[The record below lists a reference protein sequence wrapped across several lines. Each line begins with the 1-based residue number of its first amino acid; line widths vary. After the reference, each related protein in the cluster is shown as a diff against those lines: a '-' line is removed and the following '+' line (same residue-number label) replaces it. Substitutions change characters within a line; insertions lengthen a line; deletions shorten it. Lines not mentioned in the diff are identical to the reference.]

1 MATPLQKM
9 PYVYGRS
16 LAQLT
21 VLEFRTAPLAGGYV
35 REKTRQPRDLEVP
48 VRVSAGHGQE
58 RVQVSDDPSLSC
70 DDETIYFENDPIACS
85 ISSRSKSG
93 RGKKK
98 KKERKKDM
106 IKIGAGK

>member
-1 MATPLQKM
+1 MTK
-9 PYVYGRS
+9 
-16 LAQLT
+16 
-21 VLEFRTAPLAGGYV
+21 FRIAPLAGGYV

-70 DDETIYFENDPIACS
+70 DDETIYFENDPIAWS

-93 RGKKK
+93 RGKKG
-98 KKERKKDM
+98 KKERHDQNRSKKIVTIRRRGGD
-106 IKIGAGK
+106 KTKDRFVP